1 MLFDS
6 LPSTTDEFRNWSWAQ
21 IQPYFNDLE
30 ARSLDATTVE
40 RWLANWTHL
49 DNLINESRM
58 RLWIRTTT
66 HTNDEDGVNRFH
78 AYLSDIVEPVEV
90 ANQQLKEKLLAS
102 SLTPKGMEIPLR
114 DMRTEAALFRAENVP
129 LATQESKLNTDYD
142 QILGSQ
148 TVMWEGEE
156 ITLLQLRTVYYKP
169 DRDLREKAW
178 RLEIERR
185 AADTPVLNTLW
196 KDMLKLRQQIATN
209 AGFADYRAYMW
220 QERKR
225 FDYSPE
231 DCTVFHDAVAE
242 VVVPAAERIYERRR
256 LRLGLDSLKPWDLL
270 VDTSGQPAL
279 HPFST
284 VEELEIHS
292 EAIFQQV
299 DPQLGTYF
307 GIMRREGLLDLDN
320 RKNKA
325 PGGYQT
331 DLRLVKRPFIFMN
344 AVSTHEDVQ
353 TMIHEGG
360 HAFHCFESG
369 KLPYSQQLE
378 ITMEVAELASMSME
392 MLAAPYLTRDLGG
405 FYTPSEAARA
415 RIEHLEEII
424 TLLAYI
430 AVVDAYQ
437 HWVYTHIEEAADP
450 ENCDEQWV
458 SLWKRFMKGIDY
470 TGLDEALLVRW
481 RRQSHIFQD
490 PFYYIDYGLAQLG
503 ALQVWENA
511 LQDQPK
517 AVRQYLDAL
526 ALGSTARLK
535 DVFAAAGAT
544 FAFDAATFGRL
555 IGLIERTLEE
565 LETQVH

>member
-1 MLFDS
+1 MSLFDS
-6 LPSTTDEFRNWSWAQ
+6 LPTTTQDFSNWTWGQ
-21 IQPYFNDLE
+21 IQPYYDELNT
-30 ARSLDATTVE
+30 RPLDAETVE
-40 RWLANWTHL
+40 RWLADWTHL

-66 HTNDEDGVNRFH
+66 HTNDEDGVKRFH
-78 AYLSDIVEPVEV
+78 VYLSDIMENVEV
-90 ANQQLKEKLLAS
+90 GDQRLKEKLLAS
-102 SLTPKGMEIPLR
+102 GLTPAGMAVPLR
-114 DMRTEAALFRAENVP
+114 DMRAEAALFREANVP
-129 LATQESKLNTDYD
+129 LSTEESKLNTDYD

-156 ITLLQLRTVYYKP
+156 ITLLQLRTVYYNP

-185 AADTPVLNTLW
+185 AVDTPVLNTLW
-196 KDMLKLRQQIATN
+196 GKMLTLRQQVATN
-209 AGFADYRAYMW
+209 AGFKDYRDYMW
-220 QERKR
+220 QARKR
-225 FDYSPE
+225 FDYTPE

-242 VVVPAAERIYERRR
+242 VVVPAAERIYEQRRK
-256 LRLGLDSLKPWDLL
+256 RLGIDTLRPWDLL

-279 HPFST
+279 RPFET
-284 VEELEIHS
+284 VEELETRS
-292 EAIFQQV
+292 EAVFQHV
-299 DPQLGTYF
+299 DPQLGAYF
-307 GIMRREGLLDLDN
+307 GIMRKEGLLDLGN

-392 MLAAPYLTRDLGG
+392 MLAAPYLTHDFGG

-437 HWVYTHIEEAADP
+437 HWVYTHIEAAADP
-450 ENCDEQWV
+450 ENCDEAWV

-470 TGLDEALLVRW
+470 SGLEDALLVRW

-511 LQDQPK
+511 LQDQTK

-526 ALGSTARLK
+526 ALGSTAGLK
-535 DVFAAAGAT
+535 DVFKTAGAT

-555 IGLIERTLEE
+555 IGLIERTVAE
-565 LETQVH
+565 LEAQV